1 MVIGIALLGIAALR
15 ELPRWAAVLL
25 VIGSLGMLGY
35 NDQNA
40 QALMVIPFG
49 IGGYVSAHLACS
61 LSLLED

>member
-1 MVIGIALLGIAALR
+1 LLR
-15 ELPRWAAVLL
+15 CEELPRWAAVLL

-49 IGGYVSAHLACS
+49 I
-61 LSLLED
+61 E

>member
-1 MVIGIALLGIAALR
+1 LVIGIALLGVAALR
-15 ELPRWAAVLL
+15 GVAALGGGVL

-49 IGGYVSAHLACS
+49 IG
-61 LSLLED
+61 